1 MDMDMGAQLPG
12 GGCANLNPNPNPS
25 PSPSPNQA
33 TAYGRGE
40 ELQRMSASGLHMG
53 DLHMR
58 DPSSEEEALEYLEYE
73 YDEDGAGRPVAEG
86 QAASVRFEQV

>member
-1 MDMDMGAQLPG
+1 
-12 GGCANLNPNPNPS
+12 
-25 PSPSPNQA
+25 
-33 TAYGRGE
+33 
-40 ELQRMSASGLHMG
+40 MSGSGLHMA